1 MRSGELLMRKGQNAQ
16 ELYQPVKSEYI
27 IHYPL
32 DSNFIYKQPFLATY
46 FH

>member
-27 IHYPL
+27 IHKSSHHL
-32 DSNFIYKQPFLATY
+32 IATSY
-46 FH
+46 TNNRFW